1 VSAPDNRARPEEAG
15 YRILHPA
22 TGIEMVY
29 VPGGTFM
36 MGTPEDGPPFEPREL
51 REIVEWGTSM
61 HSALDQ
67 KPQHRRQVEALWIG
81 RTEVTVAQWRTVMG
95 TVPPAPPNQRPRNDH
110 DDHPVVWIS
119 RDDIGRFCSELGVR
133 LPTEAEWEY
142 AAAGPDSREFPW
154 GQEWEEKWCCNR
166 ANRGPE
172 GTTFAVGRLPR
183 DLSWCGALDMAGN
196 VSERCEEWYDE
207 NAYER
212 YARGD
217 LAPPSNEQPAEWV
230 TPTDP
235 PRRPVLTAPGGR
247 AVRGGSWWSRIPP
260 RFRCADRSSDT
271 PGLPSGTLGL
281 RCALSAE

>member
-110 DDHPVVWIS
+110 DDHPVVWIP

-142 AAAGPDSREFPW
+142 AAAGPDSREFP
-154 GQEWEEKWCCNR
+154 
-166 ANRGPE
+166 
-172 GTTFAVGRLPR
+172 
-183 DLSWCGALDMAGN
+183 
-196 VSERCEEWYDE
+196 
-207 NAYER
+207 
-212 YARGD
+212 
-217 LAPPSNEQPAEWV
+217 
-230 TPTDP
+230 
-235 PRRPVLTAPGGR
+235 
-247 AVRGGSWWSRIPP
+247 
-260 RFRCADRSSDT
+260 
-271 PGLPSGTLGL
+271 
-281 RCALSAE
+281 